1 MRTSPERIFRTLR
14 EHGIKRIM
22 AVFLI
27 IVLSAVILAS
37 APGLVILFRDQLL
50 EEGHRWVM
58 DTHKIL
64 VILDLVLWILIT
76 IELMDSIRI
85 YIARHILHL
94 ETVLSLAMI
103 ALARKIITLK
113 VGEGGYD
120 APVILGIAALVVAVA
135 FAYFFVR
142 KSHKECGMQG
152 IHGFDE
158 ED

>member
-1 MRTSPERIFRTLR
+1 MLINLERFLRTLR
-14 EHGIKRIM
+14 EHGVKRIM

-27 IVLSAVILAS
+27 IVLSVLILAS
-37 APGLVILFRDQLL
+37 APGLVILLRNELL
-50 EEGHRWVM
+50 ADPAWVI
-58 DTHKIL
+58 DSHKIP
-64 VILDLVLWILIT
+64 VILDLVLWVLIT

-94 ETVLSLAMI
+94 ETVLSLAII

-113 VGEGGYD
+113 LTDYE
-120 APVILGIAALVVAVA
+120 PVTVLGIAGLVVAAA

-142 KSHKECGMQG
+142 KSHKEHGMQG